1 MKLHLSF
8 THLHFGN
15 VIAMQFDS
23 RIYCLSKVL
32 HFAVPRVLSAQA
44 V

>member
-1 MKLHLSF
+1 MHLN
-8 THLHFGN
+8 FGN
-15 VIAMQFDS
+15 FAIAMQFES

-32 HFAVPRVLSAQA
+32 HFVDPRVLSRPFNQ